1 MFEAFVS
8 AVLPVVKD
16 LLWAAAG
23 MLLTYALNK
32 LQSHFQNI

>member
-1 MFEAFVS
+1 MFESLFA
-8 AVLPVVKD
+8 AVLPVMKD

-32 LQSHFQNI
+32 FQSQFN